1 MPLVHNPS
9 AGSGFGVSPVAPRR
23 PGLDNPR
30 MPFRSKLPACAPH
43 PGAWARRPLMTGVP
57 QLACLCLLALLS
69 ACRSFR
75 RERGVSFATDPPGAQ
90 VFLDGEDTGFVTPC
104 LLKVPN
110 RSKLDVEL
118 VREGYA
124 PARRRLVDATRRHV
138 LYWKEMEVGYNTW
151 RFPFWLNFEDFFIPL
166 KVDDEPLP
174 ARIFVRMRRQADQ

>member
-1 MPLVHNPS
+1 MSPVHNPS
-9 AGSGFGVSPVAPRR
+9 ALSGFELSPVAPRR
-23 PGLDNPR
+23 PGLDNLP
-30 MPFRSKLPACAPH
+30 MSFRSKPPAGAPQ
-43 PGAWARRPLMTGVP
+43 PEAGVCRRPMPG
-57 QLACLCLLALLS
+57 LARLALIGLLGLLG

-90 VFLDGEDTGFVTPC
+90 VFLDGVDTGFVTPC

-110 RSKLDVEL
+110 RSRLDVEL
-118 VREGYA
+118 LREGYA
-124 PARRRLVDATRRHV
+124 PARRRLVDSTRRHV

-151 RFPFWLNFEDFFIPL
+151 RLPLWLNFEDFFIPL